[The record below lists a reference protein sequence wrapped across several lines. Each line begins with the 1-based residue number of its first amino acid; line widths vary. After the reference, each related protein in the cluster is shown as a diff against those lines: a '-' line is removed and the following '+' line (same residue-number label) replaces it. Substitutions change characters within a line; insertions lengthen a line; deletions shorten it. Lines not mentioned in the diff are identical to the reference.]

1 MKNVNDYKVDKT
13 KPANFNIRN
22 DVKLRD
28 ILDIVIYKIQNNHHV
43 AKELLHDNEIDIQF
57 AYDQVLEFID
67 VACLDEN
74 ATTDDAD
81 VMFYDSEYCEMM
93 QIDLSE
99 YEFSF
104 YLILSLVNYDISES
118 ELFAKNSNDVSNF
131 NV

>member
-1 MKNVNDYKVDKT
+1 MKNVNDYKVNKINS
-13 KPANFNIRN
+13 ANFNIRN

-67 VACLDEN
+67 VARLDEN

-81 VMFYDSEYCEMM
+81 IMFYDSEYCEMM

-104 YLILSLVNYDISES
+104 YLILSLVNYDLKES
-118 ELFAKNSNDVSNF
+118 ELFA
-131 NV
+131 

>member
-1 MKNVNDYKVDKT
+1 MKNVNDYKVNKINS
-13 KPANFNIRN
+13 ANFNIRN

-67 VACLDEN
+67 VARLDEN

-81 VMFYDSEYCEMM
+81 IMFYDSEYCEMM

-104 YLILSLVNYDISES
+104 YLLLSLVNYDISES

>member
-1 MKNVNDYKVDKT
+1 MKNVNDYKVDKINS
-13 KPANFNIRN
+13 ANFNIRN

-28 ILDIVIYKIQNNHHV
+28 ILDIVIYKIQNNHHI

-67 VACLDEN
+67 VARLDEN

-81 VMFYDSEYCEMM
+81 IMFYDSEYCEMM

-104 YLILSLVNYDISES
+104 YLIMSLVNYDISES
-118 ELFAKNSNDVSNF
+118 ELFAKNSNDDSNF

>member
-67 VACLDEN
+67 VARLDEN

-81 VMFYDSEYCEMM
+81 IMFYDSEYCEMM

-104 YLILSLVNYDISES
+104 YLILSLVNYDLKES
-118 ELFAKNSNDVSNF
+118 ELFA
-131 NV
+131 

>member
-1 MKNVNDYKVDKT
+1 MKKVNDYKVDKINS
-13 KPANFNIRN
+13 ASFNIRN

-67 VACLDEN
+67 VARLDEN

-81 VMFYDSEYCEMM
+81 VMFYDDEYCEMM

-104 YLILSLVNYDISES
+104 YLILSLVNYDLKES
-118 ELFAKNSNDVSNF
+118 ELFA
-131 NV
+131 

>member
-1 MKNVNDYKVDKT
+1 MKNVNDYKVDKINS
-13 KPANFNIRN
+13 ANFNIRN

-67 VACLDEN
+67 VARLDEN

-81 VMFYDSEYCEMM
+81 IMFYDSEYCEMM

-104 YLILSLVNYDISES
+104 YLIMSLVNYDISES
-118 ELFAKNSNDVSNF
+118 ELFAKNSNDDSNF